1 MRVRRFARGQGH
13 HRLNEIVDAVNE
25 PLVGD
30 GLIKVNGKRLTL
42 NMPELKRRLFQ
53 EATSVQ
59 RAKATAA
66 AAASTTIAAVLLTAA
81 GDAGTAIS
89 VTSLDGSDWDDLF
102 PQLDEDDV
110 FAVVEIDGTWYGL
123 GFAAVGACA

>member
-1 MRVRRFARGQGH
+1 M
-13 HRLNEIVDAVNE
+13 NELVDAVNE

-53 EATSVQ
+53 EATSVK
-59 RAKATAA
+59 RAKATAN

-81 GDAGTAIS
+81 GGSGTAIS
-89 VTSLDGSDWDDLF
+89 VTSLDGSNWSDLF
-102 PQLDEDDV
+102 PLLATDDV
-110 FAVVEIDGTWYGL
+110 FPVVQIDQVWYGV